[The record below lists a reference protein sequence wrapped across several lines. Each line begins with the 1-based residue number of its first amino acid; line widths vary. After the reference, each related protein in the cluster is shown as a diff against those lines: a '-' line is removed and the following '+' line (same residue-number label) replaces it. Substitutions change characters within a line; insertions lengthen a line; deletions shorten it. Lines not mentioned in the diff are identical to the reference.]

1 MKDLIR
7 KILKEETDFNLL
19 KPFITK
25 SLEKQVNSGEIPK
38 INFLELNKIG
48 LASYK
53 DEVFEIY
60 YDFVGGPE
68 QAFKLFKKYIQDITF
83 TDEDIRKIGRRVY
96 PDDHYKIKINRIYNL
111 DYRGNRIVGNNEELE
126 FGFKVLYGQ
135 FATSEGILTLDKLV
149 NDFEH
154 EDAMIDVFDNLRS
167 EVEDYV
173 WSVANNFCL
182 EFDVFT
188 SYSE

>member
-53 DEVFEIY
+53 DEVFQIY
-60 YDFVGGPE
+60 YDFVGGE
-68 QAFKLFKKYIQDITF
+68 EEAFKLFKKYIEGKII
-83 TDEDIRKIGRRVY
+83 TDEDIRNIGRKVL
-96 PDDHYKIKINRIYNL
+96 PEDQYKIKIVRIYNP

-126 FGFKVLYGQ
+126 FGFELLDGQ
-135 FATSEGILTLDKLV
+135 FATSEGILTLSELYDEEYDDIWDEV
-149 NDFEH
+149 TEH
-154 EDAMIDVFDNLRS
+154 MRYEL
-167 EVEDYV
+167 EDYV
-173 WSVANNFCL
+173 WSVSNDFGL
-182 EFDVFT
+182 EFDVCT
-188 SYSE
+188 SHWN